1 MIPTTLG
8 EKIAYYRKEK
18 KWSQEDLEEYS
29 GVSRNQIGRIERDEC
44 RPKPETLE
52 WIEEAL
58 GLPQG
63 KLLRNVQL
71 STAIDDPVLEIESA
85 LEISKLNQKQMK
97 NVQIIVELI
106 CEIVNEGKKFM
117 R

>member
-1 MIPTTLG
+1 MNAKTFRLPECTT
-8 EKIAYYRKEK
+8 
-18 KWSQEDLEEYS
+18 QEDLEEHS

-44 RPKPETLE
+44 KPKIETLE

-63 KLLRNVQL
+63 KLLRNIQL
-71 STAIDDPVLEIESA
+71 TTAIDDPILEIESV
-85 LEISKLNQKQMK
+85 LESSKLNQKQMK

-106 CEIVNEGKKFM
+106 CQIVNEDKK
-117 R
+117 

>member
-8 EKIAYYRKEK
+8 EKVAFYRRQK

-29 GVSRNQIGRIERDEC
+29 GASRNQIGRIERDEC
-44 RPKPETLE
+44 RPKLETLE

-71 STAIDDPVLEIESA
+71 STAVDDPILERESTIEN
-85 LEISKLNQKQMK
+85 SKLNQKQIK
-97 NVQIIVELI
+97 NLQIIVELI
-106 CEIVNEGKKFM
+106 CKIASEGKK
-117 R
+117 